1 MLEVFIMKMC
11 KNNNF
16 AMSFYLLQMCL
27 SVLSSE
33 TYFVTPNSSI
43 SCPKGPCQTL
53 AQYATQS
60 FSDSSNITMVF
71 LEGEHILSHT
81 FSLHSL
87 NSLTIKSIDPSVNMT
102 ISCLGEGRL
111 VLHDIH
117 NVLLSNVTLVS
128 CEESTVEL
136 VDCFAI
142 EQSLVQSLSRAHFYL
157 NGINQLLVIDS
168 TFTFNVT
175 KGVGCVFKICDTS
188 MTLKHSIFKQNSVES
203 DHDLGSILCAFNS
216 SITMQA
222 SSFTDNQAPTGG
234 IVYADNSTVTVR
246 ECTFTN
252 NHATICGGVAY
263 ISQKSHFTIDSC
275 NFTENNSSTDGG
287 VMCVTRDS
295 VVEVELTIFAYNS
308 ACRDILPGGNGGVI
322 QLSNNSQCKLKNCTF
337 ISNEANEGG
346 VICASNGTSVII
358 MKSYFIGNRA
368 ISSHY
373 GYGNSAVV
381 NAENNVSIIFTQST
395 FKNNFATTSGGC
407 AQILNSSLS
416 ISESCLFEN
425 NSAVYGGV
433 FSIWTSSIAINS
445 EQMYTSEDHA
455 CDDESSVRFIANSAQ
470 HGGALN
476 LIQDTTAH
484 IYCSQFESNNADQRG
499 GAVLVRTNTTVKLMD
514 TKFQNN
520 LAIERGGALFAQFC
534 SIKSSGHF
542 HVESNKGGLGV
553 VYISSCNI
561 SFTGDTMFINNT
573 GSFLAQNSDIS
584 FSGETFF
591 QNDTSNSTET
601 GGALTVVRSSIA
613 FYDKLQLQE
622 NSGANGGAVLAV
634 ESDIINY
641 GHCMFSRNSAEKG
654 GAVSAYKSRVKFRG
668 NVTLEANT
676 ATSHGGGIYAISST
690 IQLYS
695 HTSSFSENSAIHGG
709 AVYFDQISR
718 LYIVKEIMECTF
730 DVWYC
735 IHDHEEWL
743 TLSFVNNFAS
753 EKGGALYV
761 NDKDSSSCSSQFG
774 VNKSGN
780 SIYKA
785 CFIQSVAVYVSA
797 NDWNLTETN
806 YANINFMNNTA
817 PEGPLLYGGLLDR
830 CVIDESAEVS
840 RTKGP
845 MTPIS
850 YLAYL
855 SRTNFSYNSIA
866 SDPVRVCFCAND
878 AIICD
883 KKSET
888 IKTRRGKPFTLS
900 LVAVN
905 QVQTPV
911 SGIVMAYLSSQ
922 SSRLERDQSQQK
934 TNGTCTELQYTVFTA
949 KSETLSLYAS
959 GPCTNEG
966 MSKVEINVDID
977 SGCPVG
983 FKLSDSSLE
992 CECDPDIL
1000 AYTSN
1005 CSIDT
1010 ESVERQGRFWI
1021 SGTFNGN
1028 DTDIIVHDYCP
1039 HDYCYPPTTPVLI
1052 NLTDYKNGSDAQCAF
1067 HRSGILCGS
1076 CEDGYS
1082 LTLGSS
1088 RCQKCSNYWLLLI
1101 IPFGLAGV
1109 SLVVMMMVC
1118 NLTLASGTLSG
1129 LIFYANIVIANYT
1142 TYFPFQ
1148 RQNVLTVFVSWLGL
1162 NLGIATCFYNGMDGF
1177 GKMWVQLSF
1186 EFYLIILVVLVVLL
1200 GKSVKISNF
1209 FHRHNLKPVH
1219 TLATLIM
1226 LSYEKLGRRI
1236 FSLVSYTRLAYPNGT
1251 NDTVWLFDPNLS
1263 LLKGKHISLV
1273 IVAFFILVTGIFFN
1287 LILLFGKV
1295 LIAKSKSVYFN
1306 NFMEAFY
1313 APFKPHHQ
1321 YWAGLLLLIRNISYF
1336 TSEFLN
1342 AGGNPSYNLHVIF
1355 TLVSGILLIKL
1366 IYVSTS
1372 NLKIRIRSGRIRL
1385 NNVHDDDIPNLREL
1399 DEFKNHPTNII
1410 HQECG
1415 IVYKNPYIDLL
1426 ESSFLLN
1433 LSIFTY
1439 FTLYLNYENKGQD
1452 ILFYVSSSVV
1462 LLTFVG
1468 IFTYHSIPILYGGF
1482 TSIFKK
1488 SQKTKTTDKSQ
1499 IGGDY
1504 GSTCRVTPTL
1514 SEISSLN

>member
-1 MLEVFIMKMC
+1 MVAAEI
-11 KNNNF
+11 
-16 AMSFYLLQMCL
+16 
-27 SVLSSE
+27 
-33 TYFVTPNSSI
+33 YFVTPNSSI
-43 SCPKGPCQTL
+43 SCPKGPCQTFT
-53 AQYATQS
+53 QYAAQP
-60 FSDSSNITMVF
+60 FSDSSNVTMVF
-71 LEGEHILSHT
+71 LEGEHILSRT

-87 NSLTIKSIDPSVNMT
+87 NSLTFKSIDPYVNMS
-102 ISCLGEGRL
+102 ISCLNEGRL

-117 NVLLSNVTLVS
+117 DVLLSNVTLVS
-128 CEESTVEL
+128 CEENTVEL

-142 EQSLVQSLSRAHFYL
+142 KESLVQSLSRSTHQTSFYF
-157 NGINQLLVIDS
+157 NGINQLLVINS
-168 TFTFNVT
+168 TFTFSVT
-175 KGVGCVFKICDTS
+175 EGIACVFKICNTN
-188 MTLKHSIFKQNSVES
+188 MTLQHSNFGQNSVES
-203 DHDLGSILCAFNS
+203 DCDLGSILCAFNS
-216 SITMQA
+216 SITIQA
-222 SSFTDNQAPTGG
+222 SSFIDNQAPTGG
-234 IVYADNSTVTVR
+234 IVYADNSTITVH

-252 NHATICGGVAY
+252 NRATICGGVAY
-263 ISQKSHFTIDSC
+263 ISQKSNFTIDSC
-275 NFTENNSSTDGG
+275 TFSENNSSTDGG
-287 VMCVTRDS
+287 VMCITQGS
-295 VVEVELTIFAYNS
+295 VVEAELALFQHNS
-308 ACRDILPGGNGGVI
+308 ACRDILPGGNGGVM

-346 VICASNGTSVII
+346 VISTSNGTSVTI

-373 GYGNSAVV
+373 GYGDSAIV
-381 NAENNVSIIFTQST
+381 NAENNVSIVFTQST

-407 AQILNSSLS
+407 AQILKSSLS

-433 FSIWTSSIAINS
+433 LSIWTSSIAINS
-445 EQMYTSEDHA
+445 EQMYRA
-455 CDDESSVRFIANSAQ
+455 CDDESSVKFIGNSAQ

-484 IYCSQFESNNADQRG
+484 IYCSQFENNNADQRG
-499 GAVLVRTNTTVKLMD
+499 GAVLIRTNTTVKLMD

-520 LAIERGGALFAQFC
+520 LAIKRGGALFAQFC
-534 SIKSSGHF
+534 SIKSNGHF
-542 HVESNKGGLGV
+542 HVQSNTGSLGV

-561 SFTGDTMFINNT
+561 SFTGNTLFINNT

-584 FSGETFF
+584 FSGESIF
-591 QNDTSNSTET
+591 QDGTSNITE
-601 GGALTVVRSSIA
+601 GGALTAVRSSIA
-613 FYDKLQLQE
+613 FYDKLQLQ
-622 NSGANGGAVLAV
+622 NNNGTNGGAILAV
-634 ESDIINY
+634 ESDFINY
-641 GHCMFSRNSAEKG
+641 GHCIFYSNSAENG
-654 GAVSAYKSRVKFRG
+654 GAVSAYKSRLKFRG
-668 NVTLEANT
+668 NVTFEVNT
-676 ATSHGGGIYAISST
+676 ATTYGGGIYAKSST
-690 IQLYS
+690 IQFYS
-695 HTSSFSENSAIHGG
+695 HISSFSENSAMYGG
-709 AVYFDQISR
+709 AVYFDQIST

-735 IHDHEEWL
+735 IHDYEEWL

-761 NDKDSSSCSSQFG
+761 NDRDSSSCSSILE
-774 VNKSGN
+774 SRN

-806 YANINFMNNTA
+806 YANINFTNNTA
-817 PEGPLLYGGLLDR
+817 PNGSLLYGGLLDR
-830 CVIDESAEVS
+830 CVIDEFAEVS
-840 RTKGP
+840 LTKGA
-845 MTPIS
+845 MTPMS
-850 YLAYL
+850 YLTYL
-855 SRTNFSYNSIA
+855 SRTNFSYGDIA
-866 SDPVRVCFCAND
+866 SDPVRVCFCVND
-878 AIICD
+878 TIICD
-883 KKSET
+883 KRSET
-888 IKTRRGKPFTLS
+888 IQTRRGKLFTLS
-900 LVAVN
+900 LVAVD
-905 QVQTPV
+905 QVNTPV
-911 SGIVMAYLSSQ
+911 SGDVMAYLSSQ
-922 SSRLERDQSQQK
+922 SSRLGRDQSQQE
-934 TNGTCTELQYTVFTA
+934 TNGTCTQLQYTVFTA
-949 KSETLSLYAS
+949 KSETLSLHAS
-959 GPCTNEG
+959 GPCTDEG
-966 MSKVEINVDID
+966 ISKVQVNVEID

-983 FKLSDSSLE
+983 FKLSNSSLE

-1000 AYTSN
+1000 DYISN
-1005 CSIDT
+1005 CSMDT
-1010 ESVERQGRFWI
+1010 ESVERQGHFWI

-1039 HDYCYPPTTPVLI
+1039 HDYCYPPSAPVNI
-1052 NLTDYKNGSDAQCAF
+1052 NLTNYKNGSDAQCAF

-1076 CEDGYS
+1076 CNDGYS

-1088 RCQKCSNYWLLLI
+1088 RCQKCSNFWLLLI
-1101 IPFGLAGV
+1101 FPFGLAGV
-1109 SLVVMMMVC
+1109 SLVVLMMVC

-1129 LIFYANIVIANYT
+1129 LMFYANIVIANYT

-1148 RQNVLTVFVSWLGL
+1148 QQNVLTIFVSWLGL
-1162 NLGIATCFYNGMDGF
+1162 NLGIATCFYQGMDGF

-1186 EFYLIILVVLVVLL
+1186 EVYLIILMVLVILL

-1236 FSLVSYTRLAYPNGT
+1236 FSLVSYTRVAYPNGT

-1273 IVAFFILVTGIFFN
+1273 IVAFFILVTGIIFN

-1355 TLVSGILLIKL
+1355 TLVSGILLMKL

-1372 NLKIRIRSGRIRL
+1372 NLKIRIRSGHTRL
-1385 NNVHDDDIPNLREL
+1385 NNVRDDNIPNLREL
-1399 DEFKNHPTNII
+1399 NEFNNHSTII

-1439 FTLYLNYENKGQD
+1439 FTIYLNYENKGQD

-1462 LLTFVG
+1462 LVTFVG
-1468 IFTYHSIPILYGGF
+1468 ILTYHGIPVLYGGVMG
-1482 TSIFKK
+1482 IFKK
-1488 SQKTKTTDKSQ
+1488 LQRTKKNRQAT
-1499 IGGDY
+1499 
-1504 GSTCRVTPTL
+1504 
-1514 SEISSLN
+1514 NWW